1 MSDRTDLIRE
11 IAKKWL
17 ADGSVEAV
25 VGWTE
30 GTYGSKTAPGLIRQA
45 EQVDRLVF
53 NEGCTNNLMTYLK
66 RDPVSSMEKVGVVAK
81 GCDIKSLIGLIQE
94 SQVPREKVKILAVT
108 CPGVKGADGSV
119 PVKCQA
125 CDANTPTFY
134 DEIVGDKVDSS
145 PDPEVRSKELED
157 VDAMSPADRYRFWRE
172 QLDKCIR
179 CYACRQACPLCICN
193 RCIAEKNQ
201 PQWVETSP
209 HPRGNFSWNLIRAY
223 HLAGRCI
230 ECEACETACP
240 VNIPLM
246 KLNRAMARTV
256 KESFDYEAGKDT
268 EVQPPLRTFKLDDD
282 NSFIL

>member
-1 MSDRTDLIRE
+1 MSDRTDRIRE

-30 GTYGSKTAPGLIRQA
+30 GTHGKRTAPVLIRKPEEA
-45 EQVDRLVF
+45 DRLVF
-53 NEGCTNNLMTYLK
+53 NEHCTNNLMTYLK
-66 RDPVSSMEKVGVVAK
+66 RAPVRGMEKVGIVAK
-81 GCDIKSLIGLIQE
+81 GCDIKALVGLIQE

-108 CPGVKGADGSV
+108 CTGVTGGEGSV

-125 CDANTPTFY
+125 CDVNTPALY
-134 DEIVGDKVDSS
+134 DEIAGEKVESK
-145 PDPEVRSKELED
+145 PDPEARTRELEK
-157 VDAMSPADRYRFWRE
+157 VDALPPAERMAFWRTE
-172 QLDKCIR
+172 FDKCIR
-179 CYACRQACPLCICN
+179 CYACRQACPLCICS

-209 HPRGNFSWNLIRAY
+209 HLRGNFSWNLIRAY
-223 HLAGRCI
+223 HLAGRCV

-246 KLNRAMARTV
+246 LLNRDMARTV
-256 KESFDYEAGKDT
+256 KEAFGYEAGRDP
-268 EVQPPLRTFKLDDD
+268 EAQPPLRTFNLDDD

>member
-1 MSDRTDLIRE
+1 MPDRTDLIRE

-17 ADGSVEAV
+17 SDGTVEAV

-30 GTYGSKTAPGLIRQA
+30 GTYGGKTAPVLIKKPEEA
-45 EQVDRLVF
+45 DRLVF
-53 NEGCTNNLMTYLK
+53 NENCTNNLMTYLK
-66 RDPVSSMEKVGVVAK
+66 REPVRSMEKVGLVAK
-81 GCDIKSLIGLIQE
+81 GCDIKAFIGLVQE
-94 SQVPREKVKILAVT
+94 SQVPREKFMLLAVT

-119 PVKCQA
+119 PVKCGT
-125 CDANTPTFY
+125 CEVNTPTYY
-134 DEIVGDKVDSS
+134 DEIVGDKVASS
-145 PDPEVRSKELED
+145 PDPEARARELEK
-157 VDAMSPADRYRFWRE
+157 VDAMSPEERMSFWRSE
-172 QLDKCIR
+172 LDKCIR
-179 CYACRQACPLCICN
+179 CYACRQACPLCICD

-223 HLAGRCI
+223 HLAGRCV

-246 KLNRAMARTV
+246 LLNRAMVRTV
-256 KESFDYEAGKDT
+256 KDAFAYEAGKDP
-268 EVQPPLRTFKLDDD
+268 EVQPPLRTFQLDDD